1 MMTTVLLPVYNDE
14 KYIDFCLNSLIHQ
27 HDPVA
32 GHPVEFRCII
42 GFNGTVDRSKEIAQD
57 TLKDDPRF
65 TFVDFGEDKGKSK
78 TLNRLLRMV
87 QTERISLIDGDDMW
101 MPTKIWSQ
109 SRFHHDF
116 DVIGSFAHYIDASNS
131 IISNKK
137 LSLSTEDNDI
147 KYRMKQGDNNI
158 INSSCYIKTS
168 DALEIGG
175 WREEFE
181 GVEDMDFWVR
191 LMKRGKTFHN
201 VPEYLVLHRI
211 HTESNFNSK
220 DLKFTPSDIL
230 EINK

>member
-14 KYIDFCLNSLIHQ
+14 KYIDFCLKSLLHQ
-27 HDPVA
+27 YDPVA
-32 GHPVEFRCII
+32 RHPVEFKCII
-42 GFNGTVDRSKEIAQD
+42 GFNGTVDRSKEIAQNR
-57 TLKDDPRF
+57 LKDDPRF
-65 TFVDFGEDKGKSK
+65 TFVDFGGDSGKSK
-78 TLNRLLRMV
+78 TLNKLLRMV

-116 DVIGSFAHYIDASNS
+116 DVIGSFAHYMDASNS

-137 LSLSTEDNDI
+137 LSLSIENSDI
-147 KYRMKQGDNNI
+147 KYRMNQGDNNI

-175 WREEFE
+175 WVEEFE

-191 LMKRGKTFHN
+191 LMGKGKTFFN
-201 VPEYLVLHRI
+201 IPEYLVFHRI

-220 DLKFTPSDIL
+220 NIKFTPSDI
-230 EINK
+230 